1 MECAEETNSSF
12 VGVSDGFQKMQ
23 PLSGRTRGPTRRSTT
38 GKWTVEED
46 DMLREAVQCY
56 KGKNWKKI
64 VECLKD
70 RTVIQCQHRW
80 QKVLNPEIVKGSW
93 TKEVKHYGCFWF
105 PCQFLT
111 SEDEKMMKLVKIYGP
126 KKWSNIA
133 KHLPGRIGKQCRER
147 SQLEPQPGSL
157 QSGEL
162 RVSLKKEEGG
172 GMSGEGKTCPWP
184 NILLISKREKISAA
198 FSPIFKYTCL
208 LRWHNHLNPAI
219 NKEAWTEEEDLAL
232 MHAHQIHGNK
242 WAELTKFLPGRT
254 DNAIKNHWN
263 CSVKKKMDKYMAS
276 GLLAQFKSLPDVN
289 HQNHSLHSLSL
300 GAQDSNGNDSG
311 VEHGKETE
319 EITDYAKTSTVIDFS
334 QSANRTANA
343 VPSTREEFQMNEE
356 SIQGKGQ
363 HISLVSDSN
372 RCHNSAEGVSFS
384 LPEMPDQ
391 PRFSKVLGK
400 NLSYDA
406 GTFESRDWQF
416 ALQELTNI
424 SSLDLGQDLIKVS
437 KHCICASGNH
447 EMLPGPVLNAVGL
460 TSSVM
465 QNVEACSDQPVN
477 MLISKC
483 DCCPVI
489 FPRDHLD
496 CSAICNLDG
505 CTDSLHY
512 QSSNSQ
518 SSEISETLA
527 SQSIHPLRS
536 ELLGTSSCQTSLP
549 VSLPDD
555 DSTPIFGSEPNHLN
569 DASLGTTEQEPVT
582 CSQAGFIH
590 TNDSASS
597 PCDNGTDSFGPHI
610 QPDNKESSRSVHLD
624 AFVSGPSDIMKNF
637 LSTDEKPIMHTEQ
650 IDSGD
655 IFNETC
661 CFPSLDVPFF
671 SCDLIE
677 SDSSHQQEYS
687 PLGVRKLMMSPMDCF
702 SPLGLWDSPSQDVS
716 HETDLKNAA
725 KTFAS
730 SPHIL
735 KKRHHELLTPSSQ
748 KRCEKKLGNA
758 MNHGL
763 YCTNSLTRDFSCLDL
778 MLGENGDKASFVS
791 PKNIQKKNSRSCMED
806 KENLSCAPE
815 RKKEWRNDAA
825 LSNHAIPGMNFDGS
839 CPSDKIE
846 KSSNVLAAEAKVDA
860 DAAVKVVSSIFLA
873 LVEFPNHIMKNFSS
887 YGGQTVTI
895 KSAFI
900 LELNE
905 SLKRTWLNEF
915 VDCLESSSR
924 SGTFLSQGP
933 VKQSSGILVE
943 DKNDLSLFSPD
954 RVVHKMNRVL
964 CPSARTPESPNSRQL
979 EEIVHSEFL
988 SGNSSFS
995 VIVSPTAHGK
1005 KNGSC
1010 SGSVTPVKS
1019 APSLT
1024 PLKIMSGSSGSDA
1037 GIDSIFC
1044 ETPYKR
1050 GSESPSVLNSPWFIS
1065 SFLPGLRTGTN
1076 ITTEDIRNFMSPG
1089 GGSYD
1094 AIGLMGHFNDVADCP
1109 RSFGE

>member
-93 TKEVKHYGCFWF
+93 TKE
-105 PCQFLT
+105 
-111 SEDEKMMKLVKIYGP
+111 EDEKMMKLVKIYGP

-133 KHLPGRIGKQCRER
+133 KHLPGRIGKQCRE
-147 SQLEPQPGSL
+147 
-157 QSGEL
+157 
-162 RVSLKKEEGG
+162 
-172 GMSGEGKTCPWP
+172 
-184 NILLISKREKISAA
+184 
-198 FSPIFKYTCL
+198 
-208 LRWHNHLNPAI
+208 RWHNHLNPAI

-289 HQNHSLHSLSL
+289 YQNHSLHSLSL

-319 EITDYAKTSTVIDFS
+319 EITDYAKTSTVIDYS

-489 FPRDHLD
+489 FPEAENHECLSFRDHLD

-549 VSLPDD
+549 VALPDD

-597 PCDNGTDSFGPHI
+597 PCDNGTDSFGLHI
-610 QPDNKESSRSVHLD
+610 QPDNKESSRSVHLV

-637 LSTDEKPIMHTEQ
+637 LATDEKPIMHTEQ

-671 SCDLIE
+671 SCGLIE

-791 PKNIQKKNSRSCMED
+791 PKNIQKKNSRPCMED

-825 LSNHAIPGMNFDGS
+825 LSNHAIPGMNFDRS

-860 DAAVKVVSSIFLA
+860 DAAVKVV
-873 LVEFPNHIMKNFSS
+873 
-887 YGGQTVTI
+887 
-895 KSAFI
+895 
-900 LELNE
+900 
-905 SLKRTWLNEF
+905 
-915 VDCLESSSR
+915 
-924 SGTFLSQGP
+924 
-933 VKQSSGILVE
+933 KQSSGILVE
-943 DKNDLSLFSPD
+943 DKNDLSSFSPD

-1037 GIDSIFC
+1037 GIDSMFC

>member
-111 SEDEKMMKLVKIYGP
+111 SFEITVG
-126 KKWSNIA
+126 A
-133 KHLPGRIGKQCRER
+133 G
-147 SQLEPQPGSL
+147 SQVRYNQ
-157 QSGEL
+157 L

-172 GMSGEGKTCPWP
+172 GMSGEGKTCVAR
-184 NILLISKREKISAA
+184 REKISAA

-300 GAQDSNGNDSG
+300 GVQDSNGNDSG

-319 EITDYAKTSTVIDFS
+319 EITDYAKTSTVIDYS

-437 KHCICASGNH
+437 KHCICASGYH

-465 QNVEACSDQPVN
+465 QNVKACSDQPVN

-489 FPRDHLD
+489 FPEAENHECLSFRDHLD

-569 DASLGTTEQEPVT
+569 DASLGTTEQEPVA

-597 PCDNGTDSFGPHI
+597 PCDN
-610 QPDNKESSRSVHLD
+610 
-624 AFVSGPSDIMKNF
+624 
-637 LSTDEKPIMHTEQ
+637 
-650 IDSGD
+650 
-655 IFNETC
+655 
-661 CFPSLDVPFF
+661 
-671 SCDLIE
+671 E
-677 SDSSHQQEYS
+677 SDSIHQQEYS

-735 KKRHHELLTPSSQ
+735 KKRHHEFLTPSSQ
-748 KRCEKKLGNA
+748 KR
-758 MNHGL
+758 
-763 YCTNSLTRDFSCLDL
+763 YL

-791 PKNIQKKNSRSCMED
+791 PKNIQKKNSRSRMED

-825 LSNHAIPGMNFDGS
+825 LSNHAIPGMNFDRS

-860 DAAVKVVSSIFLA
+860 DAAVKVV
-873 LVEFPNHIMKNFSS
+873 
-887 YGGQTVTI
+887 
-895 KSAFI
+895 
-900 LELNE
+900 
-905 SLKRTWLNEF
+905 
-915 VDCLESSSR
+915 
-924 SGTFLSQGP
+924 
-933 VKQSSGILVE
+933 KQSSGILVE
-943 DKNDLSLFSPD
+943 DKNDLSSFSPD

-1037 GIDSIFC
+1037 GIDSMFC

-1094 AIGLMGHFNDVADCP
+1094 AIGLMDT
-1109 RSFGE
+1109 STM

>member
-1 MECAEETNSSF
+1 MLLF
-12 VGVSDGFQKMQ
+12 
-23 PLSGRTRGPTRRSTT
+23 LRRTRGPTRRSTT

-93 TKEVKHYGCFWF
+93 TKE
-105 PCQFLT
+105 
-111 SEDEKMMKLVKIYGP
+111 EDEKMMKLVKIYGP

-133 KHLPGRIGKQCRER
+133 KHLPGRIGKQCRE
-147 SQLEPQPGSL
+147 
-157 QSGEL
+157 
-162 RVSLKKEEGG
+162 
-172 GMSGEGKTCPWP
+172 
-184 NILLISKREKISAA
+184 
-198 FSPIFKYTCL
+198 
-208 LRWHNHLNPAI
+208 RWHNHLNPAI

-289 HQNHSLHSLSL
+289 YQNHSLHSLSL

-319 EITDYAKTSTVIDFS
+319 EITDYAKTSTVIDYS

-489 FPRDHLD
+489 FPEAENHECLSFRDHLD

-549 VSLPDD
+549 VALPDD

-597 PCDNGTDSFGPHI
+597 PCDNGTDSFGLHI
-610 QPDNKESSRSVHLD
+610 QPDNKESSRSVHLV

-637 LSTDEKPIMHTEQ
+637 LATDEKPIMHTEQ

-671 SCDLIE
+671 SCGLIE

-758 MNHGL
+758 MNHG
-763 YCTNSLTRDFSCLDL
+763 
-778 MLGENGDKASFVS
+778 
-791 PKNIQKKNSRSCMED
+791 
-806 KENLSCAPE
+806 
-815 RKKEWRNDAA
+815 
-825 LSNHAIPGMNFDGS
+825 
-839 CPSDKIE
+839 
-846 KSSNVLAAEAKVDA
+846 
-860 DAAVKVVSSIFLA
+860 
-873 LVEFPNHIMKNFSS
+873 
-887 YGGQTVTI
+887 
-895 KSAFI
+895 
-900 LELNE
+900 
-905 SLKRTWLNEF
+905 
-915 VDCLESSSR
+915 
-924 SGTFLSQGP
+924 
-933 VKQSSGILVE
+933 
-943 DKNDLSLFSPD
+943 
-954 RVVHKMNRVL
+954 
-964 CPSARTPESPNSRQL
+964 
-979 EEIVHSEFL
+979 
-988 SGNSSFS
+988 
-995 VIVSPTAHGK
+995 
-1005 KNGSC
+1005 
-1010 SGSVTPVKS
+1010 
-1019 APSLT
+1019 
-1024 PLKIMSGSSGSDA
+1024 
-1037 GIDSIFC
+1037 FC

-1076 ITTEDIRNFMSPG
+1076 ITTEDIRNFMSPEERRTSG
-1089 GGSYD
+1089 WFYEDRKITPCYRSNSRWCSLTH
-1094 AIGLMGHFNDVADCP
+1094 ALHFSSVGT
-1109 RSFGE
+1109 RGTGFGELLPYLRICNCLCKETTL

>member
-1 MECAEETNSSF
+1 MAVGAHSFIILSKTMECAEETNSSF

-93 TKEVKHYGCFWF
+93 TKE
-105 PCQFLT
+105 
-111 SEDEKMMKLVKIYGP
+111 EDEKMMKLVKIYGP

-133 KHLPGRIGKQCRER
+133 KHLPGRIGKQCRE
-147 SQLEPQPGSL
+147 
-157 QSGEL
+157 
-162 RVSLKKEEGG
+162 
-172 GMSGEGKTCPWP
+172 
-184 NILLISKREKISAA
+184 
-198 FSPIFKYTCL
+198 
-208 LRWHNHLNPAI
+208 RWHNHLNPAI

-289 HQNHSLHSLSL
+289 YQNHSLHSLSL

-319 EITDYAKTSTVIDFS
+319 EITDYAKTSTVIDYS

-489 FPRDHLD
+489 FPEAENHECLSFRDHLD

-597 PCDNGTDSFGPHI
+597 PCDNGTDSFGLHI
-610 QPDNKESSRSVHLD
+610 QPDNKESSRSVHLV

-637 LSTDEKPIMHTEQ
+637 LATDEKPIMHTEQ

-671 SCDLIE
+671 SCGLIE

-791 PKNIQKKNSRSCMED
+791 PKNIQKKNSRPCMED

-825 LSNHAIPGMNFDGS
+825 LSNHAIPGMNFDRS

-860 DAAVKVVSSIFLA
+860 DAAVKVV
-873 LVEFPNHIMKNFSS
+873 
-887 YGGQTVTI
+887 
-895 KSAFI
+895 
-900 LELNE
+900 
-905 SLKRTWLNEF
+905 
-915 VDCLESSSR
+915 
-924 SGTFLSQGP
+924 
-933 VKQSSGILVE
+933 KQSSGILVE
-943 DKNDLSLFSPD
+943 DKNDLSSFSPD

-1037 GIDSIFC
+1037 GIDSMFC